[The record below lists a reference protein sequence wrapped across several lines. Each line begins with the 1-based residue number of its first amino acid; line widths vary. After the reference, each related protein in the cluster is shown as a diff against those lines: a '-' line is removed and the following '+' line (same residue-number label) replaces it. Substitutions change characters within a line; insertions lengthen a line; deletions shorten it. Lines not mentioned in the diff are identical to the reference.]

1 MGLVKCPDCGNM
13 VSERAAACPT
23 CGCPADAF
31 EKPSNGSIENVGV
44 VHKLELKSVQNVDG
58 NFSLIDG
65 KLDDKD
71 NVFSP
76 NYQNNNPVSII
87 DDKFRNPDGT
97 LDDSHNVFSPNYQKQ
112 ANADANFLIAK
123 NLAQP
128 MCKFLDRAD
137 LMMANQCVMNDLQN
151 TLSVG
156 RPISF
161 ISADSKE
168 LIEKVA
174 KSEFVFPY
182 VIVTALFNYAT
193 GYRKFTLAKE
203 DGRTYQRYYDIKNLP
218 SHYAPQIEV
227 ISDNVDE
234 ANKIVDAIKEFFKE
248 PKTYKVPY
256 LGGVNDSISFT
267 CEVSSIEK
275 TKDITDAGN
284 ILYINKTVK
293 FKQVQWASF
302 IDEEVNPNQNKMMD
316 TYRKVQL
323 AQIYLNYATTKD
335 EYESQLTLYER
346 LFLYVSK
353 IRGAFGPWQT
363 DEYKTLRNNVQ
374 TGQPFD
380 ADLVDKAFPDISLI
394 YHTLPNDINKKENV
408 ANIRQRISD
417 ILEQYKTL
425 WEKTCIDLNLP
436 EDFTIMEHNVC
447 VRDDYGLG
455 WIINALQENVTRSID
470 DVIDEIKVK
479 AREAAIELEQQEQYE
494 AQMQAQ
500 YESQSS
506 FESRDSSPGI
516 LSSVLTTAAGVAL
529 GNKIT
534 GNTNKDNGRKD
545 FMGSAG
551 CQIGKKD
558 EAGFRQSCDWTC
570 PLWHNCS
577 RGR

>member
-31 EKPSNGSIENVGV
+31 EKPSNDSIENVGV
-44 VHKLELKSVQNVDG
+44 VHKLELKSVQNVDS

-76 NYQNNNPVSII
+76 NY
-87 DDKFRNPDGT
+87 R
-97 LDDSHNVFSPNYQKQ
+97 KQ
-112 ANADANFLIAK
+112 ANADASFLIAK

-137 LMMANQCVMNDLQN
+137 LMMANQCVMNELQN

-161 ISADSKE
+161 ISTDSKE

-174 KSEFVFPY
+174 KSEYVFPY
-182 VIVTALFNYAT
+182 VIVTAMFNYVT
-193 GYRKFTLAKE
+193 DYRKFTLAKE

-218 SHYAPQIEV
+218 SNYAPQIEV

-234 ANKIVDAIKEFFKE
+234 ANEIVDAIKEIYKE
-248 PKTYKVPY
+248 PKTYSVPY

-267 CEVSSIEK
+267 CEINSIEK
-275 TKDITDAGN
+275 TKDISDAGN

-293 FKQVQWASF
+293 FKQTQWASY
-302 IDEEVNPNQNKMMD
+302 IDTDVNPNQNKMMD

-323 AQIYLNYATTKD
+323 AQIYLHFATTKS

-346 LFLYVSK
+346 LFIYVSK
-353 IRGAFGPWQT
+353 LKDAFGPWQT
-363 DEYKTLRNNVQ
+363 DEYKILRTKVQ

-380 ADLVDKAFPDISLI
+380 TDLVDKAFPDISLI
-394 YHTLPNDINKKENV
+394 YHTLPNDIIKKENV
-408 ANIRQRISD
+408 ANVRPRINE
-417 ILEQYKTL
+417 ILEKYKTL

-436 EDFTIMEHNVC
+436 EDFSIMEHNVC

-500 YESQSS
+500 YESPSS
-506 FESRDSSPGI
+506 YESRDSSPGI

-529 GNKIT
+529 GNKASQK
-534 GNTNKDNGRKD
+534 GKQNY
-545 FMGSAG
+545 MGSPNCERAKTGRHTSCWG
-551 CQIGKKD
+551 CGLGDYCTMHDKY
-558 EAGFRQSCDWTC
+558 
-570 PLWHNCS
+570 
-577 RGR
+577 